1 MFSIEVCVSVFC
13 FYYWCLLAI
22 AAPIVLLRA
31 SLSHVFNT
39 SLIWRLQET
48 YVINTCLLLR
58 LCSPSSPTSLF
69 FNFSQFAARERD
81 GAAGNGAE
89 KQIIRPGTG
98 PKRAPDQT
106 VTVHCTGFGKGGDL
120 SQQFWS
126 TKDAGQKPFSFI
138 VGKGAVIKGVIGM
151 QIGEVARLRV
161 CRLLFSSCKHI

>member
-1 MFSIEVCVSVFC
+1 MVVVVEVV
-13 FYYWCLLAI
+13 
-22 AAPIVLLRA
+22 VLVGHDFA
-31 SLSHVFNT
+31 
-39 SLIWRLQET
+39 
-48 YVINTCLLLR
+48 LLLPR
-58 LCSPSSPTSLF
+58 LRSSSISP
-69 FNFSQFAARERD
+69 NSQRERD